1 MQPATESP
9 PAHYPL
15 VLWPS
20 LQLLGG
26 LILPQGGGEA
36 LVAGAGIIAA
46 GLGVPRVVVGL
57 MVVAFGTSA
66 PESLVGVTGT
76 ATGAGGVA
84 FGDVVRAN
92 IINIAF
98 TLGMTAT
105 IRPLVVHRTIMTR
118 EIPMLLLAMSAAMGS
133 YCAYCSVL
141 LAWV

>member
-92 IINIAF
+92 IIN
-98 TLGMTAT
+98 TLALVLSYTVRHNSDVLPGAESTDTRTA
-105 IRPLVVHRTIMTR
+105 ISL
-118 EIPMLLLAMSAAMGS
+118 EYGF
-133 YCAYCSVL
+133 
-141 LAWV
+141 